1 MYASGLYLLLIPSIV
16 ATKSY
21 KLCLCQAS
29 DKIVLF
35 FLLNSYVFSPFL
47 D

>member
-1 MYASGLYLLLIPSIV
+1 MYAYGLCLLLIPSIV

-21 KLCLCQAS
+21 IC

-35 FLLNSYVFSPFL
+35 FLLNIYVFSPFL